1 MNIEILE
8 KQVDLLTVL
17 VNGCKKHP
25 AYRAIRPATGNC
37 APCVKM
43 WQARIELALVTEQS
57 EAVGRRP
64 KPWRNI

>member
-37 APCVKM
+37 ASCVKM
-43 WQARIELALVTEQS
+43 WQARIELALVAEQG
-57 EAVGRRP
+57 EAVERRP
-64 KPWRNI
+64 KP